1 MEELKHE
8 IIIYDGVC
16 VLCNFFIR
24 WILKKDQNF
33 NFKVTNLQSNFTKTN
48 YIEVTKVDSVAVIL
62 KDGGILQKSKAVAY
76 ILKKIKRLLLI
87 RLLLIVFPSF
97 LSNFIYDLI
106 AKSRYLLFGKFSSC
120 PVLVGDLKS
129 RIIE

>member
-1 MEELKHE
+1 MKELKHE

-24 WILKKDQNF
+24 WILKKDQNY

-87 RLLLIVFPSF
+87 RLLLMVFPSF

-106 AKSRYLLFGKFSSC
+106 AKSRYLLFGKYSSC

>member
-33 NFKVTNLQSNFTKTN
+33 NFKVTNLQSNFTKTH
-48 YIEVTKVDSVAVIL
+48 YPEVTGVDSVAVIL
-62 KDGGILQKSKAVAY
+62 SNGAILQKSKAVYY
-76 ILKKIKRLLLI
+76 ILMKVKTLRIVRVLI
-87 RLLLIVFPSF
+87 FLTPTF
-97 LSNFIYDLI
+97 LSNLIYDFV
-106 AKSRYLLFGKFSSC
+106 AKTRYLFFGKYKMC
-120 PVLVGDLKS
+120 PVLDVFKDRFLA
-129 RIIE
+129 

>member
-106 AKSRYLLFGKFSSC
+106 AKSRYLLFGKYSSC
-120 PVLVGDLKS
+120 PLLVGDLKS

>member
-24 WILKKDQNF
+24 WILKKDQNL

-106 AKSRYLLFGKFSSC
+106 AKSRYLLFGKYSSC

>member
-1 MEELKHE
+1 MKELKHE

-106 AKSRYLLFGKFSSC
+106 AKSRYFLFGKHSSC

>member
-1 MEELKHE
+1 MKELKHE

-87 RLLLIVFPSF
+87 RLLLIFFPSF

-106 AKSRYLLFGKFSSC
+106 AKSRYLLFGKYSSC

>member
-1 MEELKHE
+1 MKELKHE

-87 RLLLIVFPSF
+87 RLLLMVFPSF

-106 AKSRYLLFGKFSSC
+106 AKSRYFLFGKHSSC

>member
-87 RLLLIVFPSF
+87 RLLLIIFPSF

-106 AKSRYLLFGKFSSC
+106 AKSRYLLFGKYSSC

>member
-97 LSNFIYDLI
+97 ISNFIYDLI
-106 AKSRYLLFGKFSSC
+106 AKSRYLLFGKYSSC

>member
-106 AKSRYLLFGKFSSC
+106 AKSRYLLFGKYSSC
-120 PVLVGDLKS
+120 PVLVGNLKS

>member
-62 KDGGILQKSKAVAY
+62 KDGEILQKSKAVSY

-87 RLLLIVFPSF
+87 RLLLMVFPSF

-106 AKSRYLLFGKFSSC
+106 AKSRYLLFGKYSSC
-120 PVLVGDLKS
+120 PVLVGNLKS

>member
-24 WILKKDQNF
+24 WILKKDQNL

>member
-1 MEELKHE
+1 MKELKHE

-106 AKSRYLLFGKFSSC
+106 AKSRYLLFGKYSSC
-120 PVLVGDLKS
+120 PVLVGNLKS

>member
-1 MEELKHE
+1 MKELKHE

-106 AKSRYLLFGKFSSC
+106 AKSRYFLFGKYSSC

>member
-24 WILKKDQNF
+24 WILKKDQDF

-106 AKSRYLLFGKFSSC
+106 AKSRYLLFGKYSSC
-120 PVLVGDLKS
+120 PVLVGNLKS